1 MMVTRKTYAQIM
13 PVFLIL
19 LASCI
24 EPYSPPEIEAIENI
38 LVVDGF
44 INISDNTASV
54 RLTQA
59 AALSDGA
66 TSYPELNATVMVED
80 ENGSTFFLTEQ
91 GDGNYYTSGT
101 INLDITKKY
110 RLHVTTGGQKQY
122 FSDYIEVKATA
133 SIDSIT
139 WRPTDRR
146 DGINIYV
153 NSHDDNPEN
162 IYYQWTFQ
170 ETWEYTAGNYS
181 MYKLVDGEVELNT
194 QNLYMCWLSKPSTE
208 INIASTEHLSG
219 NLVRDYQLVFIP
231 KGAEKISRKYS
242 ILVEQRNLTKEA
254 FDFWTQL
261 KKTTE
266 NLGTLFDPLPSQ
278 VLGNLHSQTDSN
290 EPVLGYFSGGSVSK
304 KRIFIEIGDLPPDL
318 RRSSP
323 PPCAIEQIPNDQ
335 LSGSPDMLLIGT
347 YGVPFVEGYTY
358 STGKNCMD
366 CRDNGG
372 VTSRPDYWD

>member
-1 MMVTRKTYAQIM
+1 MMFKRKTNAQLI

-44 INISDNTASV
+44 INSTDNTASV

-59 AALSDGA
+59 AALSDGQ
-66 TSYPELNATVMVED
+66 TSYPELDATVMVEE

-91 GDGNYYTSGT
+91 GDGNYYTSGN
-101 INLDITKKY
+101 INLDVTKKY
-110 RLHVTTGGQKQY
+110 RLHITTSSQKQY
-122 FSDYIEVKATA
+122 FSDFIDVKPTA
-133 SIDSIT
+133 EIDSIT

-181 MYKLVDGEVELNT
+181 MYKLVNGEVELNN

-208 INIASTEHLSG
+208 INIASTEHLSS
-219 NLVRDYQLVFIP
+219 NLVRDYQLIFIP
-231 KGAEKISRKYS
+231 KGGEKISRKYS
-242 ILVEQRNLTKEA
+242 VIVEQRNLTKEA

-278 VLGNLHSQTDSN
+278 VLGNLHSQTDGN

-304 KRIFIEIGDLPPDL
+304 KRIFIEIGDLPSDL
-318 RRSSP
+318 RRISP
-323 PPCAIEQIPNDQ
+323 PACAVEQIPNDQ
-335 LSGSPDMLLIGT
+335 IPGSPDMLLIST

-372 VTSRPDYWD
+372 ITSKPDFWD